1 MEYPLK
7 KGQKLELDVVRAG
20 SAGSG
25 VALYEG
31 LTVFVEQ
38 ALPGER
44 VSAQVTEV
52 QPRFARARAEE
63 ILAPSPRRVQ
73 PLCPHAGRC
82 GGCAMQFMD
91 YEAHGQALSAQ
102 VEQQMRRLGGQQDF
116 TMLPILRMEQPWR
129 YRNKAV
135 FRAGGEA
142 DQPCLGFVGRGTHAL
157 VPVTDCIL
165 QTEEAC
171 AVAAVV
177 ERWMREKRILPYDER
192 TRRGTLRHLMV
203 RTNRA
208 GQVMVVMVTV
218 GDAIPAHESL
228 IAELRASLPGL
239 VSVVQNI
246 NPRATQEI
254 LGRKNRLLYGQ
265 EWLEDELMGLRFRL
279 SPLSFY
285 QVNRTQ
291 TERLYGQALE
301 FAALSG
307 GETVVD
313 AYCGAGTIGL
323 CMAQKAKRVVGIEI
337 VPDAVRDAKE
347 NARRNGVENAEFL
360 AGACEKVLPELVG
373 GGLKPDV
380 VVLDPPH
387 RGCEPAVLEAVARSD
402 PRRIVYVSCNPATLA
417 RDLKRLSAL
426 GYPLRALRPCDMFP
440 WTGEVECVALI
451 YS

>member
-116 TMLPILRMEQPWR
+116 T
-129 YRNKAV
+129 KAV

-337 VPDAVRDAKE
+337 FPDAV
-347 NARRNGVENAEFL
+347 RNGVENAEFL